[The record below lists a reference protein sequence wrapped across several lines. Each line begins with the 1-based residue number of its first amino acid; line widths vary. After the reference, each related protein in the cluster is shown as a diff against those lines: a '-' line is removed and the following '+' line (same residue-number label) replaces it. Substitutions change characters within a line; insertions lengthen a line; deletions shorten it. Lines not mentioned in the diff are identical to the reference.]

1 MSKTAS
7 TQDLHKDK
15 VQAFQAKVLEDVAG
29 FVSIACGSIGDKIG
43 LYKALA
49 ESGPVTPKEL
59 AEITGA
65 KERYVLEWLINQAA
79 SQYVEYDPN
88 SGKFSMS
95 AENAAV
101 LADEHSPYFAGGF
114 FEVFSGFGQAVPNIT
129 ECFKT
134 GRGMLW
140 GDHAPS
146 VFSGTERVFRPSYTY
161 ELIPQWIPAIPGLKE
176 KLEKGI
182 KVADVGCGHGL
193 STIILAKEFPNSTFF
208 GFDNHA
214 PSITRA
220 NEAAQHEGV
229 FDRVKFECTDAGA
242 FTGSDYDL
250 VAYFDCLHDMGD
262 PVASCKRAVETLK
275 PDGCAMI
282 IEPMGGAKIEDNFN
296 LVGRVFSG
304 ASVMCCTPN
313 AVASGNHS
321 LGTIATDEAL
331 EEVVKAGGFSTFR
344 RVVATPFNRV
354 FEAKV

>member
-7 TQDLHKDK
+7 ATELQRDK

-49 ESGPVTPKEL
+49 ASGPVTPKEL
-59 AEITGA
+59 AEKTGTT
-65 KERYVLEWLINQAA
+65 ERYILEWLINQAA
-79 SQYVEYDPN
+79 SGYVDYDAVA
-88 SGKFSMS
+88 GRFSMS

-101 LADEHSPYFAGGF
+101 LADENSPYFAGGF
-114 FEVFSGFGQAVPNIT
+114 FEAFFGFGQAVPNIT

-134 GRGMLW
+134 GKGMLW
-140 GDHAPS
+140 GDHDPS
-146 VFSGTERVFRPSYTY
+146 VFTGVERVFRPSYMF
-161 ELIPQWIPAIPGLKE
+161 ELIPQWIPAMSGLKE

-193 STIILAKEFPNSTFF
+193 STIIMAKEFPNSTFF

-214 PSITRA
+214 PSIARA
-220 NEAAQHEGV
+220 NEEARRQGV
-229 FDRVKFECTDAGA
+229 SDRVKFACTDAGA

-262 PVASCKRAVETLK
+262 PVSSCKRAVATLK

-282 IEPMGGAKIEDNFN
+282 IEPMAGAKIEDNFN

-321 LGTIATDEAL
+321 LGTIATDDAL
-331 EEVVKAGGFSTFR
+331 EKVVKAGGFSSFR